1 MIEAGHTNA
10 LDYGYSFFIDALN
23 EHEYVRGRNMKDI
36 AIALRVARFADE
48 KGWKK
53 FLRKK

>member
-1 MIEAGHTNA
+1 MIEAGHTNV

-23 EHEYVRGRNMKDI
+23 EHEYVRSRDMKEI
-36 AIALRVARFADE
+36 AIALRVARFANE
-48 KGWKK
+48 KEWRK